1 MTQDQSF
8 AVVALSMLGTYGV
21 LLAFSPR
28 YRADTVK
35 MFHLEKST
43 LRVAIE
49 HPLATFAHFLSF
61 VLPVYYVMGF
71 PIHHP

>member
-21 LLAFSPR
+21 LLALSPR
-28 YRADTVK
+28 YRADTIK
-35 MFHLEKST
+35 MFQLEKPT
-43 LRVAIE
+43 LSVAIE
-49 HPLATFAHFLSF
+49 HPLATLAHFLSF
-61 VLPVYYVMGF
+61 VLPVYYVMGL